1 MIAELAVAN
10 AAFKVIKEA
19 IKNSGEI
26 AAAGQA
32 VVDWFNAKSEI
43 QKKLEEK
50 PPDQRSDLEEFFAF
64 EELKKQQQELKE
76 LMIYQGRPGLWDDWL
91 KFQVDA
97 RKKREAAAAAEIR
110 RIEAVRKKRR
120 CLLEQIMLGIW
131 ITILG
136 LFLAGLIFFVI
147 WVYVMKG
154 KVL

>member
-1 MIAELAVAN
+1 LP
-10 AAFKVIKEA
+10 
-19 IKNSGEI
+19 
-26 AAAGQA
+26 
-32 VVDWFNAKSEI
+32 
-43 QKKLEEK
+43 L
-50 PPDQRSDLEEFFAF
+50 

>member
-19 IKNSGEI
+19 VKNSGEI

-32 VVDWFNAKSEI
+32 VIDWFNAKSEI

-50 PPDQRSDLEEFFAF
+50 PPDQRSDLEEFFAL

-76 LMIYQGRPGLWDDWL
+76 LMIYQGRPGLWEDWL

-110 RIEAVRKKRR
+110 RIEVVRKKRR
-120 CLLEQIMLGIW
+120 RLLEQILLGVW
-131 ITILG
+131 LTVLG
-136 LFLAGLIFFVI
+136 VFLAGLIFLAA
-147 WVYVMKG
+147 WVYVMKS
-154 KVL
+154 KIF